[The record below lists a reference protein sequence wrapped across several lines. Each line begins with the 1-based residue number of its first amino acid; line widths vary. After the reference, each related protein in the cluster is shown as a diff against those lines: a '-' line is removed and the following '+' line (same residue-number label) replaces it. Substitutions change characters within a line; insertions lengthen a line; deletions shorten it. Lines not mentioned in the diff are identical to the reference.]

1 MYENTNKSNPFQF
14 RDQMKK
20 VKLFLALFL
29 FFLAVLALVDYLIL
43 NKIEAK
49 ATSDITNS
57 SFNHN
62 FWGNK
67 TDYELFT
74 SSNNFY
80 SEILEPSGFNG
91 AILVSRGGRIIF
103 EKYAGL
109 SELTKGIPID
119 SFTAFHLASVSK
131 TFTAMAILKLRDMA
145 LVSIDEPAWK
155 YLPGFPYKSISI
167 RHLLNH
173 RSGLPNY
180 LNFIEKLG
188 WDKTK
193 VLTNKNLLQLIN
205 RNSRKLS
212 AGQPDKMF
220 EYCNTNYALLAII
233 VEQVSNLSYAEFL
246 KVHFFDPLGMNNS
259 FVFEPGMEKKVLPSY
274 KSNNKVEPYM
284 FLDEIYGDKNV
295 YSSVRDLKKWD
306 EALYENKLFSG
317 ATLEEAFR
325 GYSYE
330 KKGIRNYGLGWR
342 MIERPNTK
350 KIIYHNGWWHGN
362 NTVFTRF
369 PEDSTAIIVLGN
381 KYNIKI
387 YQARKIAGVL
397 KGYDIQWDEDN

>member
-1 MYENTNKSNPFQF
+1 
-14 RDQMKK
+14 MKK

-29 FFLAVLALVDYLIL
+29 SFLAVLVLVDYLIL

-119 SFTAFHLASVSK
+119 SSTAFHLASVSK

-145 LVSIDEPAWK
+145 LVNINEPAWK
-155 YLPGFPYKSISI
+155 YLPEFPFKSISI

-180 LNFIEKLG
+180 LNFVEKLG
-188 WDKTK
+188 WDKNK
-193 VLTNKNLLQLIN
+193 VLTNKNLLHLIN
-205 RNSRKLS
+205 RNSRKLTV
-212 AGQPDKMF
+212 GQPDKLF
-220 EYCNTNYALLAII
+220 EYCNTNYALLALI

-246 KVHFFDPLGMNNS
+246 KVHFFHPLGMNNS

-397 KGYDIQWDEDN
+397 KGYDIQWDEEN

>member
-1 MYENTNKSNPFQF
+1 
-14 RDQMKK
+14 MKK

-29 FFLAVLALVDYLIL
+29 SFLAVLVLVDYLIL

-74 SSNNFY
+74 SSNNIY

-119 SFTAFHLASVSK
+119 SSTAFHLASVSK

-145 LVSIDEPAWK
+145 LVNIDEPAWK
-155 YLPGFPYKSISI
+155 YLPEFPFKSISI

-180 LNFIEKLG
+180 LNFVEKLG
-188 WDKTK
+188 WDKNK
-193 VLTNKNLLQLIN
+193 VLTNKNLLHLIN
-205 RNSRKLS
+205 RNSRKLTV
-212 AGQPDKMF
+212 GQPDKLF
-220 EYCNTNYALLAII
+220 EYCNTNYALLALI

-246 KVHFFDPLGMNNS
+246 KVHFFHPLGMNNS

-397 KGYDIQWDEDN
+397 KGYDIQWDEEN